1 MKLNYK
7 RTLLVGFAFFLI
19 CLFWQAYDTLVPL
32 MLTNKFGLGQTWS
45 GIIMSLDNI
54 LALFMLPLFGALS
67 DKKDT
72 RFGKRT
78 PFIFIGTICA
88 IVAFVSLTF
97 VDNAQLSKL
106 NGTNETYYSTNYLI
120 ENKDYNSI
128 TNNTVDGAYDKD
140 GKPIGIPVQYSVKD
154 YAAKMY
160 FNAKYDDLSSEQ
172 QEKLTTWYT
181 NAGVS
186 SSDEE
191 TLNRYFNW
199 YYTEI
204 DDKGNVKAPTKSYA
218 ELTQK
223 EQDDVVNWAT
233 KQVNYDLFYTY
244 KNADGAE
251 TYQLYLKN
259 SQGSYLAITG
269 DDAGTLYHKDSIK
282 ARLTNAYSAIVSSA
296 ESCYAAEVS
305 HANVYLLVI
314 FIIVLLVTLISMATF
329 RSPAVALMPDVT
341 VKPLRSKANAIIN
354 LMGAAGGIIVLGLG
368 MLFGTGQVK
377 NQMMSYTAF
386 VSTICGI
393 MAIAL
398 VVFIFTVKEKKW
410 NAEMLE
416 QQALLDAEEEAQ
428 AKSSENAEA
437 EPEAVTEAVNE
448 QKENIEAAEAATDKK
463 KKANKLPKDKLI
475 SLILILASVALWY
488 IGYNAVTSK
497 YSVYA
502 LNVLNMDYNSTLI
515 IAQAAA
521 IASYIPV
528 GLISGKL
535 GRKKTILIGVAMLTV
550 SFFGAIFINSSS
562 PSWLM
567 WILFA
572 LAGIAWATINVNSF
586 PMVVELATGSD
597 IGKYTGYYYTA
608 SMAAQVVT
616 PILSG
621 ALMDAMG
628 TMGVLFPYATI
639 FVALSFV
646 TMLFVKHGDSK
657 PEAPKSKLEML
668 AGADD

>member
-19 CLFWQAYDTLVPL
+19 CVFWQAYDTLIPL
-32 MLTNKFGLGQTWS
+32 MLTNKFGLDQTWS
-45 GIIMSLDNI
+45 GVIMSLDNI

-78 PFIFIGTICA
+78 PFIVIGTICA

-97 VDNAQLSKL
+97 VDNAQLNKL
-106 NGTNETYYSTNYLI
+106 ADGNTAMYWTNNYVV
-120 ENKDYNSI
+120 ENKEYNSI
-128 TNNTVDGAYDKD
+128 TNKEVDAEYGVRDYASQILFNKSYDNLNAQEKTEAESWYTHLDYNQYYVYDVNAKEYKACKTTEEENGKLSYSYLDGSEIEDGARR
-140 GKPIGIPVQYSVKD
+140 I
-154 YAAKMY
+154 
-160 FNAKYDDLSSEQ
+160 
-172 QEKLTTWYT
+172 
-181 NAGVS
+181 
-186 SSDEE
+186 
-191 TLNRYFNW
+191 
-199 YYTEI
+199 
-204 DDKGNVKAPTKSYA
+204 
-218 ELTQK
+218 
-223 EQDDVVNWAT
+223 
-233 KQVNYDLFYTY
+233 
-244 KNADGAE
+244 
-251 TYQLYLKN
+251 
-259 SQGSYLAITG
+259 
-269 DDAGTLYHKDSIK
+269 
-282 ARLTNAYSAIVSSA
+282 NAYSSTVSSA
-296 ESCYAAEVS
+296 ESRFAKEVS
-305 HANVYLLVI
+305 GKNVYLLII

-341 VKPLRSKANAIIN
+341 VKPLRSKGNAIIN

-368 MLFGTGQVK
+368 MLFGTGKVQ
-377 NQMMSYTAF
+377 NQMMSYTLF
-386 VSTICGI
+386 VSAVCGI

-416 QQALLDAEEEAQ
+416 QQALLDAEETANAENAAADQITAEALVTDEVTADAVQ
-428 AKSSENAEA
+428 IEESKAPTKAKSG
-437 EPEAVTEAVNE
+437 
-448 QKENIEAAEAATDKK
+448 KM
-463 KKANKLPKDKLI
+463 PKDKLI

-528 GLISGKL
+528 GIISSKL
-535 GRKKTILIGVAMLTV
+535 GRKKTILIGIAMLTV
-550 SFFGAIFINSSS
+550 AFFGAIFINSSS
-562 PSWLM
+562 PAWLM

-639 FVALSFV
+639 FVAGSFV
-646 TMLFVKHGDSK
+646 TMLFVKHGDSR
-657 PEAPKSKLEML
+657 PEQPKSKLEML
-668 AGADD
+668 GGADD